1 MFTMEIRVPS
11 CGLASQPPSARP
23 RDVTLRLKIIFWVA
37 RVCGST
43 KLCGTTYRRGSKL
56 PDRRHV
62 ASVDAC
68 MILRLKTM

>member
-23 RDVTLRLKIIFWVA
+23 RDLTLRLKITFWVA

-43 KLCGTTYRRGSKL
+43 KLCGTNIDGVQNYPTEGMWPAL
-56 PDRRHV
+56 THV
-62 ASVDAC
+62 
-68 MILRLKTM
+68 LRLKTM